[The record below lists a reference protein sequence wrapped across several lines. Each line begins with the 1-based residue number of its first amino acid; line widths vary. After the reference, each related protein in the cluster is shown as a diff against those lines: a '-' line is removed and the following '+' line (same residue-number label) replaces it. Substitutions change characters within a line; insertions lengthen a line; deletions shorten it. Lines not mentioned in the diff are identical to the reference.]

1 MESNSEN
8 ENKGKINNRY
18 SLRSFPRRE
27 RKYSYIQF
35 MEIGLPN
42 YNAELKPFSESTS
55 EIECYS
61 RIQIVLVCYFSL
73 LCRNH

>member
-1 MESNSEN
+1 MERNSEK
-8 ENKGKINNRY
+8 ENKDKINNRY

-27 RKYSYIQF
+27 RMNCHIKL

-61 RIQIVLVCYFSL
+61 HIQIVFTYSFSL
-73 LCRNH
+73 FCRNH